1 MIFFIYQSLLTII
14 LFFSPI
20 IIAYRILK
28 NKEDKFRVKE
38 KFCFPGKKRGRGKL
52 IWFHGSSVGE
62 ILSIVPIIKKYDKD
76 KSIGEILVTSSTL
89 SSSKILEKIK
99 FKKTTHQFYPIDH
112 IFFSS
117 KFLKYWKPDIAIF
130 LESEIWPSMF
140 KLLRKKN
147 IKLILLNG
155 RITKKTFL
163 RWSILKKFS
172 NSVFDSISTAYPQNS
187 ETNNFLKKL
196 NVKKVKSIGNLKFIE
211 DDKSEYNKIDKDL
224 FLQFKK
230 YKTFISASTH
240 NLEEIFAVKS
250 HILLKKKHKN
260 LITIIIP
267 RHVNRVNQIIDQIR
281 KFDLNVITRSS
292 RIKKLSNVDIFIVDT
307 FGESKKFYKIATS
320 VLVGGSIIKR
330 GGHNP
335 LEPARFGAKILHGGN
350 INNFKDVYKYL
361 NTLKISSK
369 VKTPLDC
376 ANAVVF
382 KKNMKKVKKIKV
394 LGDTILKKTL
404 NELDKLIHNEN

>member
-28 NKEDKFRVKE
+28 NKEDKFRFKE
-38 KFCFPGKKRGRGKL
+38 KFCFPGKKRGKGKL

-99 FKKTTHQFYPIDH
+99 FKKTIHQFYPIDH

-196 NVKKVKSIGNLKFIE
+196 NVKKVRSIGNLKFIE

-240 NLEEIFAVKS
+240 NFEEIFAVKS

-404 NELDKLIHNEN
+404 NELDKSIHNEN